1 MFRPMQTI
9 FSKGFLCV
17 LLALLLGC
25 GEQGAD
31 KAAPPQNVKA
41 VVEPFL
47 AELRV
52 GNQEKAAAY
61 VSETAADE
69 FAQSFDTD
77 HKALAKA
84 PPLTANI
91 YDAKGDAAHIVYAAK
106 KDGKWTSVYL
116 RTAKPGSGP
125 LKIEYWRISN
135 QEPALAHKPVS
146 AKKAETGFTLSK
158 EWVYGAGALML
169 ILLLGG
175 WLWLYKYQQKQTAN
189 APQSERRAKAATIGD
204 SE

>member
-25 GEQGAD
+25 GEQGTG
-31 KAAPPQNVKA
+31 KAVPPQNVKA

-47 AELRV
+47 AELRA
-52 GNQEKAAAY
+52 GNQEKAATY
-61 VSETAADE
+61 ISETAADE
-69 FAQSFDTD
+69 FTQGFDAD

-84 PPLTANI
+84 PPLTPNI
-91 YDAKGDAAHIVYAAK
+91 YDTKSDAAHIVYAAQ
-106 KDGKWTSVYL
+106 KDGKWTSVYM
-116 RTAKPGSGP
+116 RTAKPGSGQ
-125 LKIEYWRISN
+125 LKIEYWRISD

-146 AKKAETGFTLSK
+146 AKKTDTRFTLSK
-158 EWVYGAGALML
+158 EWVYGAGGLML
-169 ILLLGG
+169 LLLLGG
-175 WLWLYKYQQKQTAN
+175 WFWLYKYQQKRTTN
-189 APQSERRAKAATIGD
+189 APPPERRANASTTGD